1 MTSQSQSTSNPYRI
15 YVITWITLLI
25 VTVAMLAAEAFHLHR
40 WFLIGFL
47 LIFMMVKAVMIGGNF
62 MHLRFEKPNLS
73 VMVAVGILITSLIL
87 FTFISQES
95 AHVLSRTVVR

>member
-1 MTSQSQSTSNPYRI
+1 MTSQGHSTSNPYRI
-15 YVITWITLLI
+15 YVFTWIVLLI
-25 VTVAMLAAEAFHLHR
+25 VTVAMLGAEALHFPR

-62 MHLRFEKPNLS
+62 MHLRFERLNLS
-73 VMVAVGILITSLIL
+73 IMVAVGILITSLIL

-95 AHVLSRTVVR
+95 GHVLSRTVVR